1 MRRAQVTP
9 YLLVLPALL
18 TLLLLFVY
26 PILWN
31 GYLSVYDVQFT
42 TYNQEWPFAGF
53 DNYRA
58 LLTDV
63 IFPRNFYKSL
73 GVTLQFVG
81 GSIVGQFVLDLALI
95 REQRLQEPVFRGFR
109 PSLYR
114 FSR

>member
-1 MRRAQVTP
+1 
-9 YLLVLPALL
+9 
-18 TLLLLFVY
+18 
-26 PILWN
+26 
-31 GYLSVYDVQFT
+31 
-42 TYNQEWPFAGF
+42 
-53 DNYRA
+53 

-109 PSLYR
+109 PSLYL